1 MAPYLTSEEDL
12 EEIRPHTA
20 PSGVVRAGIGELGQV
35 RPGPDKDSSGGVGNR
50 GFERRSALRD
60 CRCRRNSAVHT
71 TRNATAPT
79 TTAMVMAAPALC
91 TASTAIAAARAASTV
106 AMTAGVL
113 TRKRP
118 QGRRPRPGN
127 EVSR

>member
-12 EEIRPHTA
+12 EEIRPQTA

-50 GFERRSALRD
+50 GRDRRSGLRD

-79 TTAMVMAAPALC
+79 ATARLVSAPALR

-106 AMTAGVL
+106 AMTVGVL
-113 TRKRP
+113 TRKRAH
-118 QGRRPRPGN
+118 GRRPRPA
-127 EVSR
+127 SR